1 MANRKGVFIGA
12 YVPNHLKESL
22 RRRAAAEHRTL
33 SQEITRIL
41 EEAVHGR
48 GLPPGSLDR
57 RNKESQPRRR
67 FSDPMPRRRAQD
79 EPYGSPVTIADSGMG
94 IRIEIP
100 DYRRVGQLCIR
111 ACLPRVR
118 PYLKLIQKVVQS
130 LNVVTDINTSTAV
143 HAKDGFEEQTGSLRW
158 LPGHG
163 FRRNAR

>member
-57 RNKESQPRRR
+57 RTKESQPRRR
-67 FSDPMPRRRAQD
+67 ESDPMPRRRANDAPYVGGAGGNNRSGD
-79 EPYGSPVTIADSGMG
+79 E
-94 IRIEIP
+94 
-100 DYRRVGQLCIR
+100 RRG
-111 ACLPRVR
+111 
-118 PYLKLIQKVVQS
+118 
-130 LNVVTDINTSTAV
+130 
-143 HAKDGFEEQTGSLRW
+143 
-158 LPGHG
+158 
-163 FRRNAR
+163 